1 MLKKAKKSRRN
12 ASQAKA
18 AHQNNNDSSP
28 STSHNQAP
36 HLGVSSQT
44 SQNTAEDQNSGGAHE
59 EELDAFL

>member
-12 ASQAKA
+12 ASHQARFA
-18 AHQNNNDSSP
+18 RNNNHDYSP

-36 HLGVSSQT
+36 HLGVSSQM
-44 SQNTAEDQNSGGAHE
+44 SQNTNEERASRND